1 LTWSRTRISASAEA
15 GRPLRVAVFTTS
27 YPRDENDF
35 AGRFVADLVEQVRGR
50 GVEVAVV
57 GPDKYRGFD
66 GSEGIAAS
74 FRRRPWRAPL
84 VLLSMGAAVRRAGRD
99 ADLIHAHWL
108 ASALVVPLAWRPVVL
123 TLHGSGS
130 AGRFEDLQL
139 IARKPRLARM
149 LLRRARVVIAVSEQ
163 LAEAARRVGARDV
176 RWIPNGV
183 EIPAEIGA
191 EADPPEIL
199 FVGRLAPEKGIH
211 ELAEATRGLNLVVA
225 GDGPLRPLMP
235 DALGFVP
242 HEEVER
248 LLARAAVVVLPS
260 HREGLPMALLEAM
273 AHGRAVVATP
283 VGGIPTLVEDGRT
296 GLLVPPGDAGALRA
310 AIERLLADS
319 ELRARLGRA
328 ARERVT
334 ELCSWE
340 RVVDETLAAYDAALI
355 S

>member
-1 LTWSRTRISASAEA
+1 
-15 GRPLRVAVFTTS
+15 LR
-27 YPRDENDF
+27 E
-35 AGRFVADLVEQVRGR
+35 R
-50 GVEVAVV
+50 GVDVAVV
-57 GPDKYRGFD
+57 GPGTYRGFG
-66 GSEGIAAS
+66 GSENIVAS
-74 FRRRPWRAPL
+74 FRSRPWRAPL

-108 ASALVVPLAWRPVVL
+108 ASGLVVPLAWRPVVL

-139 IARKPRLARM
+139 MSRRPRLARM

-163 LAEAARRVGARDV
+163 LAEAARRAGARDV

-183 EIPAEIGA
+183 DIPAEIGA

-199 FVGRLAPEKGIH
+199 FVGRLAQEKGIH
-211 ELAEATRGLNLVVA
+211 ELAEAARGLNLVVA
-225 GDGPLRPLMP
+225 GDGPLRPLLP
-235 DALGFVP
+235 EALGFVP
-242 HEEVER
+242 HAEVER

-283 VGGIPTLVEDGRT
+283 VGGIPSLIEDGRT
-296 GLLVPPGDAGALRA
+296 GLLVSPGDPGALRA
-310 AIERLLADS
+310 AIDRLLADP
-319 ELRARLGRA
+319 ELRRRLGEA

-340 RVVDETLAAYDAALI
+340 RVVDETLAAYESARR
-355 S
+355 

>member
-1 LTWSRTRISASAEA
+1 VER
-15 GRPLRVAVFTTS
+15 LR
-27 YPRDENDF
+27 E
-35 AGRFVADLVEQVRGR
+35 R

-57 GPDKYRGFD
+57 GPGTYRGFG
-66 GSEGIAAS
+66 GSENIAAS

-108 ASALVVPLAWRPVVL
+108 ASGLVVPLASRPVVL

-139 IARKPRLARM
+139 MSRRPRLARF

-183 EIPAEIGA
+183 DIPAEVGA

-199 FVGRLAPEKGIH
+199 FVGRLAPEKGIR
-211 ELAEATRGLNLVVA
+211 ELAEAAQDLNLVVA
-225 GDGPLRPLMP
+225 GDGPLRPLFP
-235 DALGFVP
+235 DARGFVP

-248 LLARAAVVVLPS
+248 LLSRAAVVVLPS
-260 HREGLPMALLEAM
+260 HREGLPTALLEAM

-283 VGGIPTLVEDGRT
+283 VGGIPSLVEDGRT
-296 GLLVPPGDAGALRA
+296 GLLVPPGDARALRE
-310 AIERLLADS
+310 AIDRVLADR
-319 ELRARLGRA
+319 ELRKRLGKA
-328 ARERVT
+328 ARERVE
-334 ELCSWE
+334 ELCSWD
-340 RVVDETLAAYDAALI
+340 RVVDETLVAYEAAL

>member
-1 LTWSRTRISASAEA
+1 M
-15 GRPLRVAVFTTS
+15 GVGRVAVFTTS
-27 YPRDENDF
+27 YPRDESDF
-35 AGRFVADLVEQVRGR
+35 AGRFVADLVERVRAR

-57 GPDKYRGFD
+57 GPGAYRGFG

-108 ASALVVPLAWRPVVL
+108 ASSLVVPLAWRPVVL

-130 AGRFEDLQL
+130 AGRFEDLQVMS
-139 IARKPRLARM
+139 RRPRLARI

-163 LAEAARRVGARDV
+163 LAEAARQVGARDV
-176 RWIPNGV
+176 RWISNGV
-183 EIPAEIGA
+183 EIPAEVGA
-191 EADPPEIL
+191 EADPPEVL

-225 GDGPLRPLMP
+225 GDGPLRTLLP

-283 VGGIPTLVEDGRT
+283 VGGIPSLVEDGRT

-310 AIERLLADS
+310 AIERLLADPG
-319 ELRARLGRA
+319 LRRRLGEA
-328 ARERVT
+328 AREQVT

-340 RVVDETLAAYDAALI
+340 RVVDETLAAYESALR
-355 S
+355 